1 VPESTSCL
9 ERSNFRGYDEVYLA
23 KDVDMIPRLAPG
35 AWLEAKGGCSV
46 LALRVSREVNAMEP
60 SSASLVLLIWWF
72 GVRPSQPSSP
82 AHVTPGSGSK
92 TSPGGSELEPREVLS
107 MPWCMR
113 LSSAVNLLE
122 RKRLAGRE
130 AASAS

>member
-1 VPESTSCL
+1 
-9 ERSNFRGYDEVYLA
+9 
-23 KDVDMIPRLAPG
+23 MIPRLAPG

-60 SSASLVLLIWWF
+60 SSASLVLLIWLF
-72 GVRPSQPSSP
+72 GVRTSQPSSP
-82 AHVTPGSGSK
+82 AHVRPGSGSK

-113 LSSAVNLLE
+113 LSSAVTLLE